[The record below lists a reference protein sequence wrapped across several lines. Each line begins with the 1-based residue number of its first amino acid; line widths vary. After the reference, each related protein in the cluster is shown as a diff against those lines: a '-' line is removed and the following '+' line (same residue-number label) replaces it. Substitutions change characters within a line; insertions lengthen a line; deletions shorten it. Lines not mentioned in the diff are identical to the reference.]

1 MGTPFDPTAGNT
13 AAAPPPAQPAPGGFD
28 PSQTTAAEEV
38 DVDFSGTSDD
48 FQPLDDGWYLFAVE
62 SATARTDDGGP
73 LLSQGGNPMI
83 KWVFRVTQGPRAN
96 SPHFLYTVTQGAG
109 AFSLRRFI
117 NNAFGSKLGKE
128 PMRLALGPFIGK
140 KFWGQI
146 GPQKNDASFKELKAY
161 RPENDPPP
169 AVANAA
175 PAGIGSKI

>member
-1 MGTPFDPTAGNT
+1 MSDVFSPSASAEAPT
-13 AAAPPPAQPAPGGFD
+13 GFD
-28 PSQTTAAEEV
+28 PSQAATSAEEV

-48 FQPLDDGWYLFAVE
+48 FQALDDGWYLFSVDTA
-62 SATARTDDGGP
+62 SARSDDGGP
-73 LLSQGGNPMI
+73 LLSQSGNPMI
-83 KWVFRVTQGPRAN
+83 KWVFRVTEGPRAN
-96 SPHFLYTVTQGAG
+96 SPQFLYTVTSGAG

-146 GPQKNDASFKELKAY
+146 APQRNDASFKELKSF

-169 AVANAA
+169 ASNGASSGIAA
-175 PAGIGSKI
+175 KI